1 LPAPKD
7 KMIRIKEYNDDVWK
21 TKIYL
26 ANSSKLNITVSGRSK
41 ERALKN
47 LRDAIRDKN
56 KKAV

>member
-1 LPAPKD
+1 
-7 KMIRIKEYNDDVWK
+7 MIRIKEYNDDVWK